1 MQVGVSLS
9 SEPQLP
15 HLGGWRGRE
24 LLGDRPR
31 WRRLLGEEK
40 FQWLAGLAPPSL
52 FARAM
57 QVLVTAISPG
67 RFPEALDELPLPPF
81 LQPLDLTGKG

>member
-1 MQVGVSLS
+1 MGLVY
-9 SEPQLP
+9 
-15 HLGGWRGRE
+15 
-24 LLGDRPR
+24 DRPR

>member
-1 MQVGVSLS
+1 MPPARPAANCWATGRAGSGSWARTS
-9 SEPQLP
+9 SS
-15 HLGGWRGRE
+15 G
-24 LLGDRPR
+24 
-31 WRRLLGEEK
+31 
-40 FQWLAGLAPPSL
+40 LAGLAPPSL